1 MESRCLESEIL
12 LSAPLTER
20 LKGWQG
26 GLGFISHRIHIKGKE
41 WEGGLH
47 VAQLREEPQSG
58 LLLQYRWG
66 TPAMNTKPKVLRL
79 HSASHR
85 MSCSVC
91 ACVFSCAFPVIHSAL
106 WWTKMWINL
115 AVFWAREW
123 EQLNSLL
130 SNKWTLCA
138 CSYPFHCFLLPLL
151 GECKLICSP
160 KHWRFVCRFLYLH
173 N

>member
-26 GLGFISHRIHIKGKE
+26 GLCFISHRIHIKGKE
-41 WEGGLH
+41 WGGGLH
-47 VAQLREEPQSG
+47 VAQLREEAQSG

-91 ACVFSCAFPVIHSAL
+91 ACVFSCAFPVTLSTL
-106 WWTKMWINL
+106 VNKTVDKL
-115 AVFWAREW
+115 GCFLAREW

-138 CSYPFHCFLLPLL
+138 CSYPFHCFLLSLL
-151 GECKLICSP
+151 G
-160 KHWRFVCRFLYLH
+160 V
-173 N
+173 